1 MHKNYIPLLM
11 ALTLL
16 IAACERPVKRE
27 ESSALN
33 QEINS
38 YMVQIL
44 SEAEELKIDALQNAL
59 DDAPLNRFYENGKAY
74 RRNLYLQTLKA
85 RYQDLES
92 QKIEVFEPRS
102 IVMGRKSVVWTAQIS
117 TQSTDK
123 EGNTH
128 DVSSAET
135 WVWQKIDNYW
145 RVLHLNSAWAYSK

>member
-1 MHKNYIPLLM
+1 MHKRYYIIILM

-16 IAACERPVKRE
+16 LTACERPVKRE
-27 ESSALN
+27 ERSALN

-44 SEAEELKIDALQNAL
+44 SEAEELQTTALQDVL
-59 DDAPLNRFYENGKAY
+59 DDSPSNRFYENGKAY

-85 RYQDLES
+85 RYEDLES

-102 IVMGRKSVVWTAQIS
+102 IVMGRNSVVWTAQIS

-123 EGNTH
+123 DGNTH
-128 DVSSAET
+128 AISSSET

-145 RVLHLNSAWAYSK
+145 RVLHLNSAWAN